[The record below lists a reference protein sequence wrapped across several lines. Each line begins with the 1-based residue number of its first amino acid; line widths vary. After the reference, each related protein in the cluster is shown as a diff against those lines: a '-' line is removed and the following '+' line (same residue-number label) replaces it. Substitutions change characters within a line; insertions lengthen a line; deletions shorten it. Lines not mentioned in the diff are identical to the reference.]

1 MKRKVAGQASGV
13 LFQDTSEAGTRQL
26 SLPTLTHILSLVSS
40 TTGGMTV
47 TVPDRISGT
56 IVRTAV
62 DITGT
67 VRMEDH
73 TGEAMGGAV
82 AGGVMAVVVEIV
94 IASRVRNR
102 HTSG

>member
-1 MKRKVAGQASGV
+1 MKRKVAGLASGV
-13 LFQDTSEAGTRQL
+13 LFQDTSEAGTRRQRVH
-26 SLPTLTHILSLVSS
+26 TLTHILSLVSS

-62 DITGT
+62 AITDT

-73 TGEAMGGAV
+73 TGEAMGEA

-94 IASRVRNR
+94 IESRVRNR